1 MSLLD
6 DLKKSVTDFTE
17 NVAQKSTQVIE
28 TQKLKM
34 KKSSLESDLRDIY
47 VVLGHLYVRQL
58 GSGFDEG
65 SEEGR
70 LLKRLNEN
78 NYIVFG
84 HGRAGCHITRKGEEY
99 LAELTKE
106 R

>member
-6 DLKKSVTDFTE
+6 DLKKVSLILLKMWLK
-17 NVAQKSTQVIE
+17 NLLRSLRPR
-28 TQKLKM
+28 KLKM

-70 LLKRLNEN
+70 LLKRLNETPKR
-78 NYIVFG
+78 YCFY
-84 HGRAGCHITRKGEEY
+84 RR
-99 LAELTKE
+99 
-106 R
+106 